1 MQSWDD
7 DRGVLLKAQQELRH
21 MYNFLKKMMKSG
33 SSMMNFQKARDR
45 MVETQLV
52 ARGIQDPRVL
62 EAMRKVPR
70 HMFVDEAL
78 KDQAYND
85 HPIPIGD
92 KQTISQP
99 YIVAL
104 MTETLKLQ
112 GNEKVLEIGTGS
124 GYQAAILAELA
135 ARVFSIERFPN
146 LAYRANQ
153 TLQKLGYKNVIVRVA
168 DGTLGWPDEAPFDA
182 IMVTAGAP
190 KIPQPLT
197 DQLAMGGR
205 LVAPVGDRLSQELF
219 LAERVPEG
227 VRKTNLGG
235 VRFVDL
241 VGKWGWQ
248 E

>member
-1 MQSWDD
+1 
-7 DRGVLLKAQQELRH
+7 
-21 MYNFLKKMMKSG
+21 MYKFLKKMMKAS

-45 MVETQLV
+45 MVEAQLIS
-52 ARGIQDPRVL
+52 RGIQDPRVL

-78 KDQAYND
+78 KDQAYGD

-124 GYQAAILAELA
+124 GYQAAVLAELA

-146 LAYRANQ
+146 LAYRASQ
-153 TLQKLGYKNVIVRVA
+153 TLHKLGYKNVIVRVA

-182 IMVTAGAP
+182 IMITAGAP
-190 KIPQPLT
+190 KIPQPLV

-205 LVAPVGDRLSQELF
+205 LVVPVGDRLSQELF

-227 VRKTNLGG
+227 IKKTNLGG